1 MRATDGSARESL
13 VAWLE
18 RRGESPIVVETHVSV
33 VAFQGERVY
42 KVKKPVHFDF
52 LDLSTPEL
60 RARACEREVELNR
73 RLAPDVYLGVVEVT
87 DDVGRVIEHAVEMRR
102 MPDDRRLATLVRA
115 GADSTRCIESV
126 AEALARFHASA
137 RRSQAISAA
146 AGRDSIGDLWEHG
159 FSEIRPF
166 LGTVLD
172 AGVAA
177 RVETLV
183 RRYLS
188 GRNAVFAK
196 RIATGRVC
204 DGHGDLLADDVF
216 CLGDGPRMLDCL
228 EFDDRLR
235 YGDALAD
242 VAFLAMDLELL
253 GRPDLARCFLDRY
266 RWRSAD
272 DWPASLEHH
281 YIAYRAHVRAK
292 VACLRHDQGD
302 CEAAARARAC
312 LALVVN
318 HLEAARVRLVL
329 LGGLPGTG
337 KSTLAAGLAERTGAV
352 LLRSDVTR
360 KELAHLPTA
369 YRTSAHY
376 GEGLYEPAST
386 DAVYQRLGELAGAH
400 LESGESVILD
410 ASWARASHRQAAEC
424 IARATAGDLIQ
435 IRCVAPASVANE
447 RIARRAAA
455 GTDASDASA
464 AVAATMAREYDA
476 WPDATT
482 IDTASRS
489 PGEMIASAC
498 ALLCP

>member
-1 MRATDGSARESL
+1 MPETDGSERASL

-18 RRGESPIVVETHVSV
+18 RRGEPPVVVETHVSV
-33 VAFQGERVY
+33 LAFQGERVY
-42 KVKKPVHFDF
+42 KVKKPVRFDF
-52 LDLSTPEL
+52 LDLSTSEL

-73 RLAPDVYLGVVEVT
+73 RLAPDVYIGVIDVT
-87 DDVGRVIEHAVEMRR
+87 DDSGHVVDHAVEMRR
-102 MPDDRRLATLVRA
+102 MPDERRLATLIRA
-115 GADSTRCIESV
+115 GTDSTRCIESV
-126 AEALARFHASA
+126 ADTFARFHASA
-137 RRSQAISAA
+137 DRSQTISAA
-146 AGRDSIGDLWEHG
+146 AGRDSIADLWEHG

-188 GRNAVFAK
+188 GRNALFED

-216 CLGDGPRMLDCL
+216 CLGDGPRILDCL

-266 RWRSAD
+266 RSLTAD
-272 DWPASLEHH
+272 EWPASLESH

-302 CEAAARARAC
+302 SEAAERARVR
-312 LALVVN
+312 LALAAT

-337 KSTLAAGLAERTGAV
+337 KSTLAVGLAERTGAV
-352 LLRSDVTR
+352 LVRSDVTR

-369 YRTSAHY
+369 QRTGDRY
-376 GEGLYEPAST
+376 GEGLYGASST
-386 DAVYQRLGELAGAH
+386 DAVYERLAEVAGVH

-410 ASWARASHRQAAEC
+410 ASWARASHRQVAEC
-424 IARATAGDLIQ
+424 LARATASDLIQ
-435 IRCVAPASVANE
+435 LRCEAPMSVTAE

-455 GTDASDASA
+455 GIDASDASA
-464 AVAATMAREYDA
+464 EVAAAMSRVFDP
-476 WPDATT
+476 WPDATA
-482 IDTASRS
+482 IDTVSRA
-489 PGEMIASAC
+489 PGEIIDSAC
-498 ALLCP
+498 ALLGA